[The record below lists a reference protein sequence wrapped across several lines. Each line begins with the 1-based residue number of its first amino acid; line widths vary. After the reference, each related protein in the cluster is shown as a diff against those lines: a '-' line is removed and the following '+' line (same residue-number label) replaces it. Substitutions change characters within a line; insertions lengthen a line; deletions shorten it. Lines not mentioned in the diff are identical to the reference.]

1 MVEEAL
7 SSSRTWPGLPH
18 HGSPLAIRYATL
30 TPLLQLVETRKGSLH
45 PSLEGRGQVAAAG
58 DEHEYE
64 GG

>member
-1 MVEEAL
+1 M
-7 SSSRTWPGLPH
+7 GLP
-18 HGSPLAIRYATL
+18 SLFAMPLPN
-30 TPLLQLVETRKGSLH
+30 PLLQLVEMRKGSLH